1 MSQSSVP
8 SGVTTESRLQ
18 VRSQEVHGNEIGG
31 LGVLANKVDALHSSF
46 VAYYLVHCFQ
56 HSNDEAYLSNVLLNH
71 RS

>member
-1 MSQSSVP
+1 M
-8 SGVTTESRLQ
+8 RL
-18 VRSQEVHGNEIGG
+18 VA
-31 LGVLANKVDALHSSF
+31 LASWRNKVDALHSSF